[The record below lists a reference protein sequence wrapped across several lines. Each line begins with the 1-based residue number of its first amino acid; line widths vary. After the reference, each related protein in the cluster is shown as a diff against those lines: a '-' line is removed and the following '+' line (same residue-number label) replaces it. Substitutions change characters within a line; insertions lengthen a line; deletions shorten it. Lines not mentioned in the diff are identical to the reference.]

1 MLMRKLLF
9 VIFTV
14 WPGFVLLAQIEPVQN
29 NPEEIKKLG
38 VKMVSVY
45 YYESVDTVGKEPKL
59 ALKKEFDAEGKIL
72 KKFTTSFWDVVS
84 YSNSTTFKYDKRQ
97 QLVEETKLQTI
108 LVLENKDQEYIDSF
122 GDAPLNENI
131 QYTYNSYGELIKK
144 EIFIF
149 RTNELSASTEPSQ
162 KITYEYDSGLLRL
175 KKSSSPQ
182 SRVFNQNF
190 NVEYE
195 YDTIGNLIRTTR
207 TYGLEMDNKQ
217 IAEYSYNQKN
227 QLVEEKILDTGIP
240 RNNIHLRYEYDEAGF
255 LQNKLIFDA
264 DENEFVSEVSFQYD
278 LHGNKISGE
287 KEVKFTYDENGL
299 IKSELWIDDIKDQ
312 VFYFVSTYEFY

>member
-122 GDAPLNENI
+122 GDAPLNEKI

-162 KITYEYDSGLLRL
+162 KITYEYESGLLRW
-175 KKSSSPQ
+175 
-182 SRVFNQNF
+182 
-190 NVEYE
+190 
-195 YDTIGNLIRTTR
+195 T
-207 TYGLEMDNKQ
+207 
-217 IAEYSYNQKN
+217 
-227 QLVEEKILDTGIP
+227 
-240 RNNIHLRYEYDEAGF
+240 
-255 LQNKLIFDA
+255 
-264 DENEFVSEVSFQYD
+264 
-278 LHGNKISGE
+278 
-287 KEVKFTYDENGL
+287 
-299 IKSELWIDDIKDQ
+299 
-312 VFYFVSTYEFY
+312 